1 VLLNLLGNALKFTE
15 NGEVGVRVTLE
26 SETPRRATVR
36 FEVVDTGIG
45 ISAEAQRR
53 IFDRFTQADE
63 SITRRF
69 GGRDSGRRSRRRSLR

>member
-1 VLLNLLGNALKFTE
+1 L
-15 NGEVGVRVTLE
+15 
-26 SETPRRATVR
+26 R

-45 ISAEAQRR
+45 ITAEAQRR

-69 GGRDSGRRSRRRSLR
+69 GGTGLGTTISKEIVRDDGRPRSG